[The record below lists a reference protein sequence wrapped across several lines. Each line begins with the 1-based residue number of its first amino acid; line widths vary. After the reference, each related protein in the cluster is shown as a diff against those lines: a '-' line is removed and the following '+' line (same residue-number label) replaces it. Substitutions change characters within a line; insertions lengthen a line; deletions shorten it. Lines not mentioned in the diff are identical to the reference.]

1 MFGYIQP
8 NKDELR
14 FREYNEYRAY
24 YCGLCKC
31 IGRRFGEPMKL
42 TLSYDCAFIALL
54 LTGIA
59 GVEDARKCRCV
70 YKPMSRARMAAVE
83 DEYIRFAADTNIILA
98 YCKLD
103 DNWRDDKAPG
113 AAVGKA
119 VMKSAIQKAGE
130 HNPELYRA
138 IADGISELSEI
149 ERAEIPELDPPA
161 DAFARMMKNI
171 ALAAPVENQQ
181 NRLVLG
187 HMLYHLGRWVYLV
200 DAWEDRE
207 KDKKSGSYNPFLA
220 SGAEK
225 ERAAFMLNCS
235 LNEAI
240 NAYELLDIRAHES
253 LLDNIIKD
261 GCPLK
266 NSEVLGGK
274 NDKPI

>member
-31 IGRRFGEPMKL
+31 IGRQFGEPMKL

-59 GVEDARKCRCV
+59 GIEDARKCRCV
-70 YKPMSRARMAAVE
+70 YKPLSRARMAAVE

-103 DNWRDDKAPG
+103 DNWRDDKATG

-119 VMKSAIQKAGE
+119 AMKSAIQKARE
-130 HNPELYRA
+130 HSPALYRV

-171 ALAAPVENQQ
+171 ALAAPVVSQQ
-181 NRLVLG
+181 NRLALG
-187 HMLYHLGRWVYLV
+187 HMLYHLGRWVYLI

-220 SGAEK
+220 SGADK

-266 NSEVLGGK
+266 NSEILGGK

>member
-8 NKDELR
+8 NKDELK

-31 IGRRFGEPMKL
+31 IGRNFGEAMKL
-42 TLSYDCAFIALL
+42 TLSYDCAFMALL

-59 GVEDARKCRCV
+59 GVENTRKCRCA
-70 YKPMSRARMAAVE
+70 YKPLSRARMAAVE
-83 DEYIRFAADTNIILA
+83 DEYIRFAADMDIILA

-103 DNWRDDKAPG
+103 DNWRDDRAPG

-119 VMKSAIQKAGE
+119 AMKNAFQKAKE
-130 HNPELYRA
+130 RSPELYKA
-138 IADGISELSEI
+138 ISEGIAELSKLEQ
-149 ERAEIPELDPPA
+149 ANTPELDPPA
-161 DAFARMMKNI
+161 DAFARMMKNA
-171 ALAAPVENQQ
+171 ALSAPVESPQ
-181 NRLVLG
+181 NRLALG
-187 HMLYHLGRWVYLV
+187 HTLYHLGRWVYLI

-207 KDKKSGSYNPFLA
+207 KDAKNGSYNPFIA
-220 SGAEK
+220 SDADK
-225 ERAAFMLNCS
+225 ERAEFIINCS

-253 LLDNIIKD
+253 LLDNIIKY

-274 NDKPI
+274 DDKSL

>member
-31 IGRRFGEPMKL
+31 IGQEYGEPMKL

-59 GVEDARKCRCV
+59 GVESTRKCRCV
-70 YKPMSRARMAAVE
+70 YKPLSRARMAAVQ
-83 DEYIRFAADTNIILA
+83 DEYLRFAADADIILA

-103 DNWRDDKAPG
+103 DNWRDDKNP
-113 AAVGKA
+113 AAAAGKA
-119 VMKSAIQKAGE
+119 AMKKAVQKAMDRSPQLYKAIYEGIE
-130 HNPELYRA
+130 ELA
-138 IADGISELSEI
+138 LLEQANT
-149 ERAEIPELDPPA
+149 PELDAPA
-161 DAFARMMKNI
+161 DAFARMMKNL
-171 ALAAPVENQQ
+171 ALAAPVASPQ
-181 NRLVLG
+181 NHLALG
-187 HMLYHLGRWVYLV
+187 HMLYHLGRWVYLA

-207 KDKKSGSYNPFLA
+207 KDAKKGSYNPFIA
-220 SGAEK
+220 SGADK
-225 ERAAFMLNCS
+225 ERAEFLLNCS

-240 NAYELLDIRAHES
+240 NAYELLDIKAHES

-274 NDKPI
+274 DD

>member
-42 TLSYDCAFIALL
+42 TLSYDCAFMALL
-54 LTGIA
+54 LTGLA
-59 GVEDARKCRCV
+59 GKEDTQKCRCG
-70 YKPMSRARMAAVE
+70 YKPLSRARMAASE
-83 DEYIRFAADTNIILA
+83 DEYLRFAANMDIILA

-103 DNWRDDKAPG
+103 DNWRDDRALG
-113 AAVGKA
+113 AAAGKA
-119 VMKSAIQKAGE
+119 AMKGAFQKAKE
-130 HNPELYRA
+130 QSPELYRA
-138 IADGISELSEI
+138 ISEGIGELSQI
-149 ERAEIPELDPPA
+149 ERANTPELDPPA

-171 ALAAPVENQQ
+171 ALAAPVEGAQ
-181 NRLVLG
+181 NRLALG
-187 HMLYHLGRWVYLV
+187 HMLYHLGRWVYLI

-220 SGAEK
+220 SGAGK
-225 ERAAFMLNCS
+225 DRAEFILNCS

-240 NAYELLDIRAHES
+240 NAYELLDIQAHEG

-274 NDKPI
+274 DD

>member
-31 IGRRFGEPMKL
+31 IGHEFGEPMKL
-42 TLSYDCAFIALL
+42 ALSYDCAFIALL

-59 GVEDARKCRCV
+59 GVEITRKCRCA
-70 YKPMSRARMAAVE
+70 YKPLSRARMAAVE
-83 DEYIRFAADTNIILA
+83 DEYIRFAADMDIILA

-103 DNWRDDKAPG
+103 DNWRDDKALG
-113 AAVGKA
+113 AAAGKA
-119 VMKSAIQKAGE
+119 AMKKAFQKAKE
-130 HNPELYRA
+130 RNPELYKA
-138 IADGISELSEI
+138 ISAGISELSAMEQTNT
-149 ERAEIPELDPPA
+149 PELDPPA
-161 DAFARMMKNI
+161 DAFARMMKNA
-171 ALAAPVENQQ
+171 ALAAPVESPQ
-181 NRLVLG
+181 NRLALG
-187 HMLYHLGRWVYLV
+187 HTLYHLGRWVYLI

-207 KDKKSGSYNPFLA
+207 KDAKKGCYNPFLA
-220 SGAEK
+220 AGADK
-225 ERAAFMLNCS
+225 ERAEFIINCS

-274 NDKPI
+274 NDKPL